1 MSTEPTG
8 QDCTPEPVGPDPQ
21 EVALITDCVRDAA
34 AASASEPTGA
44 AAELD
49 LDVTAAAA
57 AAAAAAADISNT
69 TATTAEDEDD
79 TEGSYYWDAT
89 TMAPLNA
96 TSAAAVQRL
105 RSFRPPEFPLWD
117 QLPLSRRAAVLVL
130 LYADRKGDLRV
141 VITMRA
147 ASLRS
152 YSGHAAFPG
161 GKADS
166 LEETP
171 YQIARREAWEEIG
184 LPIDDAKLPKPF
196 RIEHLCYLPFN
207 LAKTELVVRPCVA
220 FLHSSPDPSGP
231 TVEEALMP
239 RLDAKEV
246 AAVFSAPFHNFLL
259 ATDEVLPAGGG
270 GGGGGDSESPQE
282 SPPPLPKGEW
292 YKGSW
297 MNWHEEPWRL
307 HYFFVPVHNQRVTKP
322 RVREGG
328 LAAIAEHLEEE
339 QEDAGR
345 YMVWG
350 MTARML
356 VDAARLA
363 YGREPEFEH
372 NSHLG
377 DERMIEGLHR
387 MGRLGEKKK
396 AGSELTQADL
406 KEAASKM

>member
-1 MSTEPTG
+1 
-8 QDCTPEPVGPDPQ
+8 
-21 EVALITDCVRDAA
+21 
-34 AASASEPTGA
+34 
-44 AAELD
+44 
-49 LDVTAAAA
+49 
-57 AAAAAAADISNT
+57 
-69 TATTAEDEDD
+69 
-79 TEGSYYWDAT
+79 
-89 TMAPLNA
+89 
-96 TSAAAVQRL
+96 
-105 RSFRPPEFPLWD
+105 
-117 QLPLSRRAAVLVL
+117 
-130 LYADRKGDLRV
+130 
-141 VITMRA
+141 
-147 ASLRS
+147 
-152 YSGHAAFPG
+152 
-161 GKADS
+161 
-166 LEETP
+166 
-171 YQIARREAWEEIG
+171 
-184 LPIDDAKLPKPF
+184 
-196 RIEHLCYLPFN
+196 
-207 LAKTELVVRPCVA
+207 
-220 FLHSSPDPSGP
+220 
-231 TVEEALMP
+231 MP

-270 GGGGGDSESPQE
+270 GGDGDGESPQE
-282 SPPPLPKGEW
+282 SPPLPKGEW

-396 AGSELTQADL
+396 AGGELTQADL